1 MKNLGLKARMAFVG
15 AMLFAFYTVAIS
27 FFYAVFNVSIPVLVA
42 LSVVFVGLQYKI
54 SKWFTLRSLKGQELP
69 EDQYRELHRF
79 VEQTSRDMGIEKPE
93 LYLVEM
99 GVPNAFALG
108 RRGNGTVAV
117 SRELLGLL
125 ERDEVEGVVA
135 HELAH
140 LQNRDS
146 IIMQLGQG
154 IASIIGFAAY
164 FAVILSGDND
174 LVDIF
179 IGMIVSNIAQ
189 MLVMV
194 FVFAVSRH
202 REFVADRDA
211 AEVMGRGDPLA
222 RALEKISAGAGRAEP
237 TPEAKEVNALCIFGS
252 DTSLL
257 STHPSTDERIDRLR
271 SY

>member
-1 MKNLGLKARMAFVG
+1 MAVVG
-15 AMLFAFYTVAIS
+15 SILFAFYTAGIS
-27 FFYAVFNVSIPVLVA
+27 FFYIAFGAPIPLLIG
-42 LSVVFVGLQYKI
+42 LSVVFVVLQYKI
-54 SKWFTLRSLKGQELP
+54 SKWFTLRSLKGKELP
-69 EDQYRELHRF
+69 EEEFPELHRF
-79 VEQTSRDMGIEKPE
+79 VERTSEEMGIDKPE

-117 SRELLGLL
+117 SRELLGVL
-125 ERDEVEGVVA
+125 EQDEVEGVVA

-140 LQNRDS
+140 LKNRDS
-146 IIMQLGQG
+146 IVMQLGQG
-154 IASIIGFAAY
+154 VASIIGFAAY
-164 FAVILSGDND
+164 FAVIMSGDNE

-179 IGMIVSNIAQ
+179 VGMIVSNIAQ

-211 AEVMGRGDPLA
+211 AETLGRGDPLA
-222 RALEKISAGAGRAEP
+222 RALEKISSSASRAEP

-257 STHPSTDERIDRLR
+257 STHPSTEKRIERLR

>member
-1 MKNLGLKARMAFVG
+1 MRNMGLKVRMAIVG
-15 AMLFAFYTVAIS
+15 SILFAFYTIAIS
-27 FFYAVFNVSIPVLVA
+27 FFYLVFQVPIPLLIG
-42 LSVVFVGLQYKI
+42 LSVLFVAAQYKI

-69 EDQYRELHRF
+69 EDQFRELHRF
-79 VEQTSRDMGIEKPE
+79 VERTSEDMGIEKPE

-117 SRELLGLL
+117 SRELLQLL
-125 ERDEVEGVVA
+125 DQDEVEGVVA

-140 LQNRDS
+140 LKNRDS

-164 FAVILSGDND
+164 FAVILTGDNE

-179 IGMIVSNIAQ
+179 LGMIVSNIAQ
-189 MLVMV
+189 LLVML
-194 FVFAVSRH
+194 FVFAISRH
-202 REFVADRDA
+202 REYVADRTA
-211 AEVMGRGDPLA
+211 AETLGRGDPLA
-222 RALEKISAGAGRAEP
+222 RALEKISAGAQRSEP
-237 TPEAKEVNALCIFGS
+237 TAEAKEVSALCIFGGGM
-252 DTSLL
+252 SLL
-257 STHPSTDERIDRLR
+257 STHPDTEKRIERLR